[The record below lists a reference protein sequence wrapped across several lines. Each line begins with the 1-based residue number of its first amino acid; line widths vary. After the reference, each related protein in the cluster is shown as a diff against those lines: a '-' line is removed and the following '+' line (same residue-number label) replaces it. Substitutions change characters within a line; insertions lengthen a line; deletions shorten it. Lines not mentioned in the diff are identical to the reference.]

1 MNPPPRSSGVDLLWL
16 VPLAW
21 VVVAGSFFT
30 NVSDDHAA
38 PSGYQPWLAAGI
50 GLVAVGGLL
59 LSLRWP
65 LRGAVTSFG
74 AVTVFVVA
82 DVRDGPV
89 YLSLAAAAFLVA
101 VRVPV
106 RRWLRVVV
114 GGILAVCAALVVR
127 AVANYD
133 NERSMWQLLG
143 VLAVGAAGAAIGTL
157 VRTRGIALV
166 ERARTVAT
174 EEQLKMAQELH
185 DGVGHGLAVIAMQA
199 GVGLHVLDRDPA
211 AARTALEAI
220 RDSARESLDALRS
233 ELAQISG
240 TQISDGPAPRRP
252 RQGVA
257 DLDALVDRV
266 RSAGLSVE
274 LSGSPGELAGPVDA
288 VVYGVVQ
295 EGLTN
300 VLRHASATSV
310 RVRLD
315 RSDERLAVSV
325 EDDGRGGPDG
335 STDGGPPDEGM
346 GLRGMRER
354 VRALGGD
361 FTAGPRPAG
370 GFAVRA
376 VLPL

>member
-1 MNPPPRSSGVDLLWL
+1 MNPPTRAPGADLLWL
-16 VPLAW
+16 VPLS
-21 VVVAGSFFT
+21 VVVVLGSYFT
-30 NVSDDHAA
+30 NVPDDHAA
-38 PSGYQPWLAAGI
+38 PSGYQPWAAAGL
-50 GLVAVGGLL
+50 GLVAVCGLFV
-59 LSLRWP
+59 SLRWP
-65 LRGAVTSFG
+65 LRGAAVTFG

-101 VRVPV
+101 ARVPV

-114 GGILAVCAALVVR
+114 AGTLAVCAALVVR

-133 NERSMWQLLG
+133 NERSLWQLFG
-143 VLAVGAAGAAIGTL
+143 VLAVTAAGAAIGTL
-157 VRTRGIALV
+157 TRS
-166 ERARTVAT
+166 RAQAAT
-174 EEQLKMAQELH
+174 ERVHAAATQEQLHMAQELH

-220 RDSARESLDALRS
+220 RDSARESLDALRA
-233 ELAQISG
+233 ELAQVSG
-240 TQISDGPAPRRP
+240 AQVSGEPAPRRP

-266 RSAGLSVE
+266 RTAGLSVE
-274 LSGSPGELAGPVDA
+274 LTGSPGELSEPVDA

-300 VLRHASATSV
+300 VLRHAAATSV
-310 RVRLD
+310 AVRLD
-315 RSDERLAVSV
+315 RSPGRVTVSV
-325 EDDGRGGPDG
+325 EDDGQGSRRPGGH
-335 STDGGPPDEGM
+335 DEGM
-346 GLRGMRER
+346 GLRGMRDR
-354 VRALGGD
+354 VQALGGEL
-361 FTAGPRPAG
+361 TAGPRPTG
-370 GFAVRA
+370 GFVVRA